1 MAKLIDF
8 IKLAW
13 LLSIAIIDTF
23 IFWIPVSIAA
33 MLSRTGRMAFQ
44 LCQVWAWFLIKAG
57 FSRVEI
63 KGLENVERDRSYVI
77 IPNHVSLY
85 DIPALLSGLGV
96 PFRWIL
102 KKELLKIPGFGYGLY
117 ASRNVFIDRSNRE
130 SAIASIRKGV
140 ERLPKGVSLLFF
152 PEGTRSPDGKL
163 LPFKKG
169 AFVTA
174 IDANMP
180 LLPVSINGSREIMPK
195 GSLIFKPG
203 KIEVIIGQPIPVDGL
218 TIEDVPDLMERSREA
233 VQANLR
239 PVEV

>member
-8 IKLAW
+8 IKLVW
-13 LLSIAIIDTF
+13 LLSVGFIDTF
-23 IFWIPVSIAA
+23 IFWLPVAIVAIF
-33 MLSRTGRMAFQ
+33 SRTGRLAFQ

-57 FSRVEI
+57 FSSVEI
-63 KGLENVERDRSYVI
+63 KGLENVDPGRSYVI
-77 IPNHVSLY
+77 ISNHVSLY

-140 ERLPKGVSLLFF
+140 DRLPKGVSLLFF

-180 LLPVSINGSREIMPK
+180 LLPVTINGSREIMPK
-195 GSLIFKPG
+195 GSLIFTPG
-203 KIEVIIGQPIPVDGL
+203 TIEVIIGQPIPVDGL
-218 TIEDVPDLMERSREA
+218 TIEDLPALMERSREA
-233 VQANLR
+233 VQSNLR
-239 PVEV
+239 PVEG

>member
-1 MAKLIDF
+1 MAKMVDV
-8 IKLAW
+8 IKLVW

-33 MLSRTGRMAFQ
+33 MLSRTGKAAFQ

-57 FSRVEI
+57 FSRVVI
-63 KGLENVERDRSYVI
+63 KGLENVEPGRSYVI

-96 PFRWIL
+96 PFRWII
-102 KKELLKIPGFGYGLY
+102 KKELMKIPGFGYGLY

-130 SAIASIRKGV
+130 RAIASIRKGV

-152 PEGTRSPDGKL
+152 PEGTRSPNGKL

-174 IDANMP
+174 LDAEMP

-195 GSLIFKPG
+195 GSLVFKPG
-203 KIEVIIGQPIPVDGL
+203 TIEVIIGQPIPVDGL
-218 TIEDVPDLMERSREA
+218 TMDDLPDLIERAEDA
-233 VQANLR
+233 VRANLR
-239 PVEV
+239 CSE